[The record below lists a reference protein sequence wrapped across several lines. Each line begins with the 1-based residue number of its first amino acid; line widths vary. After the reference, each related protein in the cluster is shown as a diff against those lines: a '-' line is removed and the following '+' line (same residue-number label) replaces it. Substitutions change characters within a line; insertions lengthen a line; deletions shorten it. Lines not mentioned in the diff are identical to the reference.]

1 MKGIN
6 IPFITIPSIS
16 NNHNLTME
24 SIEKYTKISW
34 LCDRKSRAHNIT
46 MENIETYPD
55 MPWDWEYISSEP
67 NITIDFIEK
76 YSDKI
81 YFRCLSKNKFT
92 YENKQLKKKESYWL
106 LEKIQAFNKL
116 ENLVILE
123 KYM

>member
-1 MKGIN
+1 MK
-6 IPFITIPSIS
+6 
-16 NNHNLTME
+16 
-24 SIEKYTKISW
+24 
-34 LCDRKSRAHNIT
+34 
-46 MENIETYPD
+46 NIETYPD
-55 MPWDWEYISSEP
+55 ELWVWEYISSEP

-92 YENKQLKKKESYWL
+92 YENKRLKKKESYWI
-106 LEKIQAFNKL
+106 LEEMLAFNKT